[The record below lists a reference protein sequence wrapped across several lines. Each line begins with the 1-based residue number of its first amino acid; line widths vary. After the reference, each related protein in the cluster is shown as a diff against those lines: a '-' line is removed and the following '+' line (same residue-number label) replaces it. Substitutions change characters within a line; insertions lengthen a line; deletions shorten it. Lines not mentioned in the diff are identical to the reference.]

1 MLTKSEEEIMYLLWD
16 LDEPLTSSEIVKKAV
31 NKTWKKSY
39 INLLINSLLKK
50 DMIKVVGVKQM
61 TKNYARTFVPTMT
74 KDAYAIKQISDRP
87 NFADDYTR
95 NYIRHNIIP
104 CLKKLNPSFE
114 RTALG
119 LSENAGESA
128 DFIKKCAEKSVHD
141 CKGDFGYDCKKLL
154 SLDSAVLKEMLFI
167 LLKNNCNISPER
179 KTILLLCEIIR
190 NGGSVE
196 LSKQCT
202 AVSKQGILRFVC
214 PKNSPGF
221 NEIPLKNNM
230 TFSYYGKI

>member
-87 NFADDYTR
+87 NFADSDIPTLFSEL
-95 NYIRHNIIP
+95 IEKTESSEIFDQQIIYASKFLLILVFY
-104 CLKKLNPSFE
+104 CNKQHFHSAALLFQKKGCFL
-114 RTALG
+114 
-119 LSENAGESA
+119 
-128 DFIKKCAEKSVHD
+128 
-141 CKGDFGYDCKKLL
+141 
-154 SLDSAVLKEMLFI
+154 
-167 LLKNNCNISPER
+167 
-179 KTILLLCEIIR
+179 
-190 NGGSVE
+190 
-196 LSKQCT
+196 
-202 AVSKQGILRFVC
+202 
-214 PKNSPGF
+214 
-221 NEIPLKNNM
+221 
-230 TFSYYGKI
+230 

>member
-87 NFADDYTR
+87 NFADSD
-95 NYIRHNIIP
+95 IP
-104 CLKKLNPSFE
+104 SLLRKPKVQLFLMNLK
-114 RTALG
+114 
-119 LSENAGESA
+119 
-128 DFIKKCAEKSVHD
+128 
-141 CKGDFGYDCKKLL
+141 L
-154 SLDSAVLKEMLFI
+154 SLKSAV
-167 LLKNNCNISPER
+167 
-179 KTILLLCEIIR
+179 
-190 NGGSVE
+190 
-196 LSKQCT
+196 
-202 AVSKQGILRFVC
+202 
-214 PKNSPGF
+214 KNSA
-221 NEIPLKNNM
+221 NNLC
-230 TFSYYGKI
+230 K

>member
-87 NFADDYTR
+87 TLFSELIEKTESSDVFDELEAL
-95 NYIRHNIIP
+95 
-104 CLKKLNPSFE
+104 LKKRRE
-114 RTALG
+114 ELG
-119 LSENAGESA
+119 
-128 DFIKKCAEKSVHD
+128 K
-141 CKGDFGYDCKKLL
+141 
-154 SLDSAVLKEMLFI
+154 
-167 LLKNNCNISPER
+167 
-179 KTILLLCEIIR
+179 
-190 NGGSVE
+190 
-196 LSKQCT
+196 
-202 AVSKQGILRFVC
+202 
-214 PKNSPGF
+214 
-221 NEIPLKNNM
+221 
-230 TFSYYGKI
+230 